1 VGGRGV
7 NWLLEIDKG
16 ENILCSKKV
25 IIANSFNVG
34 HNLACIK

>member
-1 VGGRGV
+1 VCMGGDC
-7 NWLLEIDKG
+7 LLEIDMG

-25 IIANSFNVG
+25 IIANSFNVV